1 MVITV
6 GLPSYPPHLEK
17 CIMSE
22 KSNIQPADNSATAP
36 ALLRTCINPAD
47 IDLFQ
52 AAVFYRDPLL
62 LKLFSLTPDDVQLKD
77 QLAVMGKFN
86 ADRNAQRRHD
96 QSKVNKQL
104 KEQAS
109 TSSETV
115 TPAKP
120 TFMTHAPKPVQ
131 AVFFT
136 TVKEAQSAA

>member
-1 MVITV
+1 
-6 GLPSYPPHLEK
+6 
-17 CIMSE
+17 MSE
-22 KSNIQPADNSATAP
+22 KNNIQPADNSATAP

-104 KEQAS
+104 KGLTDQADPAS
-109 TSSETV
+109 AVTTSNNV
-115 TPAKP
+115 TSATPPAP
-120 TFMTHAPKPVQ
+120 TQPM
-131 AVFFT
+131 FFSS
-136 TVKEAQSAA
+136 VASGQDHILAQRKASAA